1 MSTALL
7 ITKGPRLRRPA
18 FDRERALRLRR
29 RFLMHAATTLL
40 RSPSLRR
47 HWISCRQVCMPPME
61 ANLHCSSERSSDMP
75 RRPHCH
81 LRQLLSS
88 DAHPVD
94 VLTNVLI
101 EAAKQYR
108 QDGAPRGCMVT
119 EAMRADDPH
128 AAAAA
133 AALAEPGIAA
143 IQNYVKISFFLEGRT
158 RCRLRAPHPSRDF
171 FIRLSR
177 NVPDKAGQ
185 LRQGRRTRVGGR
197 VSAR

>member
-1 MSTALL
+1 VQVLLFKLAAMSTAFL

-101 EAAKQYR
+101 EAAKQ
-108 QDGAPRGCMVT
+108 
-119 EAMRADDPH
+119 
-128 AAAAA
+128 
-133 AALAEPGIAA
+133 
-143 IQNYVKISFFLEGRT
+143 
-158 RCRLRAPHPSRDF
+158 
-171 FIRLSR
+171 
-177 NVPDKAGQ
+177 
-185 LRQGRRTRVGGR
+185 
-197 VSAR
+197 